1 MLSRI
6 FALAADTTGAAGTA
20 AKIGGVELALGIA
33 ILVMAVFLI
42 IAVLLQSGK
51 DKNLSGA
58 ISGSAETF
66 FSKSKSRTWDK
77 ILSKLTLVIS
87 IIFSILVIVMY
98 IYVSIKK

>member
-6 FALAADTTGAAGTA
+6 FALADASNAQTVS
-20 AKIGGVELALGIA
+20 KIGGIELGLGIA

-51 DKNLSGA
+51 EQSLSGA

-66 FSKSKSRTWDK
+66 FSKSKARTWDK
-77 ILSKLTLVIS
+77 ILSKLTLIIAV
-87 IIFSILVIVMY
+87 IFSILVIVMY
-98 IYVSIKK
+98 IYVSVKG